1 MNIDQYL
8 SKNDKKLLTIERTR
22 VRIPEKGGARMSLM
36 MVLVPAALTLLV
48 WGGVMAVSGLRRK
61 SKLRLCS
68 AAGAFALLA
77 AGASVMMEFITRP
90 L

>member
-1 MNIDQYL
+1 
-8 SKNDKKLLTIERTR
+8 
-22 VRIPEKGGARMSLM
+22 
-36 MVLVPAALTLLV
+36 MVLFPAALVLLV
-48 WGGVMAVSGLRRK
+48 WGGVMAVSGVRQR

-77 AGASVMMEFITRP
+77 VGASVLMEFITRP

>member
-1 MNIDQYL
+1 MGL
-8 SKNDKKLLTIERTR
+8 TMLLI
-22 VRIPEKGGARMSLM
+22 
-36 MVLVPAALTLLV
+36 PAALVLLA
-48 WGGVMAVSGLRRK
+48 WGTAMAVSGVRKK

-68 AAGAFALLA
+68 AAGAFALAA